1 MTLVR
6 QLLVAPAA
14 LGLLAPLAV
23 DNSPAA
29 HAAEL
34 NINGVSD
41 YAASADQVTSV
52 TQFSDVYPTDWAY
65 QALAN
70 LVETYGC
77 VAGYPNG
84 TFRGNRAMTRYEA
97 AALLNACLDRI
108 TEVTDELRRLMAEF
122 ETELA
127 ILKGRV
133 DGLEARVGELEATQ
147 FSTTTKLKG
156 YTAWVLG
163 GLTGIDDEEATT
175 LNYDL
180 RLKLATSFTG
190 KDELTTVL
198 RAGNFDDSIFGTGL
212 TFVETA
218 MSSGNSVKVGRLFYT
233 FPVGDW
239 LSVTA
244 GPVVRTD
251 DASMYAGYATYYPSD
266 LLLDFFTYGG
276 APNTNNLGFTGSG
289 VGAVYNM
296 GSGFKLSGNYVA
308 KTGADSS
315 TGIGTD
321 ESESTSSWQL
331 FYEGEALDGNVL
343 AQIGYSYDMGVGL
356 PIGTAST
363 TADRHSYSVAAAYK
377 PAEASFVPSIS
388 TGYSWSDVEG
398 TDQHIDSWY
407 AGVEWS
413 DVLVEGNS
421 FGGAVG
427 EAPRWDDA
435 DGNFMWEA
443 FYSFAV
449 SDNIT
454 ITPAIFGIYD
464 EDSADDEIF
473 GGIVKTTFKF

>member
-1 MTLVR
+1 MKLFQ

-14 LGLLAPLAV
+14 LGLLASGA
-23 DNSPAA
+23 N
-29 HAAEL
+29 AAEL

-108 TEVTDELRRLMAEF
+108 TEVTDELRRLLKEF

-156 YTAWVLG
+156 YTAWVMG
-163 GLTGIDDEEATT
+163 AQDGIEGSEALT

-198 RAGNFDDSIFGTGL
+198 RSGNFDNSIFGTGL

-218 MSSGNSVKVGRLFYT
+218 MSSGDTVKIGRLFYT
-233 FPVGDW
+233 FPVGDS

-244 GPVVRTD
+244 GPIVRTD
-251 DASMYAGYATYYPSD
+251 DASMYAGYATFYPSD

-276 APNTNNLGFTGSG
+276 APTTNNLAYTGSG
-289 VGAVYNM
+289 LGAVYTF
-296 GSGFKLSGNYVA
+296 GDSGFKLSGNYVA
-308 KTGADSS
+308 VDGNDSS
-315 TGIGTD
+315 VGIGTD
-321 ESESTSSWQL
+321 AGTTTSSWQL
-331 FYEGEALDGNVL
+331 FYEGEVFEGSFL
-343 AQIGYSYDMGVGL
+343 AQLGYSYEQNAGL
-356 PIGTAST
+356 AIGTAAT
-363 TADRHSYSVAAAYK
+363 TADRHGYSVAAAWA
-377 PAEASFVPSIS
+377 PGEAGIIPSIS
-388 TGYSWSDVEG
+388 TGYSFADVE
-398 TDQHIDSWY
+398 DESEDINSWY
-407 AGVEWS
+407 VGLEWS
-413 DVLVEGNS
+413 DVFMEGNS
-421 FGGAVG
+421 LGAAIG
-427 EAPRWDDA
+427 EAPSWDDA
-435 DGNFMWEA
+435 EGNLMWEA

-464 EDSADDEIF
+464 EDSVDDEVF
-473 GGIVKTTFKF
+473 GGIVKTTFTF